1 MARKL
6 SKTVTAAQKALQKGS
21 GADQFRH
28 DAGANPFV
36 PSGRGE
42 YVRVFAR
49 GRSPLLRA
57 SSPELLEAFQ
67 AVATERGADS
77 TRAALEAVLEVVPA
91 TSTLAQRK
99 GELVDALT

>member
-1 MARKL
+1 MAKKL
-6 SKTVTAAQKALQKGS
+6 SKTAAAASKALQKS
-21 GADQFRH
+21 AGADQFRH
-28 DAGANPFV
+28 DVGANPFV

-57 SSPELLEAFQ
+57 SSPELVEAFQ
-67 AVATERGADS
+67 AVAGERGADS
-77 TRAALEAVLEVVPA
+77 TRIALEAGLNLVPA

-99 GELVDALT
+99 GELVEALG